1 MQYYIVQNFKYRE
14 KSLTWTQLQMNNK
27 GLLLLFHTHLNKVMF
42 VHLALYF
49 FSENI
54 IPYLDKNLYKT
65 FSIS

>member
-14 KSLTWTQLQMNNK
+14 KSLKCTQPKMNNK
-27 GLLLLFHTHLNKVMF
+27 GLLRMFHTHLNKVIF
-42 VHLALYF
+42 VHLALF

-65 FSIS
+65 FTIS